1 MPEPALDRAAAALRE
16 FLHRSGALR
25 AQALVDAGPDSP
37 PALVACSRLG
47 PIEVVVGD
55 RELEL
60 PHGIELDAEPPDLG
74 DVRQMPPFEIS
85 IERGEVTGTIGGL
98 QHLAA
103 AVSRLAEAIGG
114 RTVAVVEFETT
125 SADVPLALSA
135 RHGEAVVVTLGDE
148 TYEL

>member
-1 MPEPALDRAAAALRE
+1 MPEPALDRAVAALRE

-25 AQALVDAGPDSP
+25 AQALIDAGPDSP

-47 PIEVVVGD
+47 PIEIVIGD

-60 PHGIELDAEPPDLG
+60 PHGMELDAEPPDLG
-74 DVRQMPPFEIS
+74 DVRQMPPFQIS

-135 RHGEAVVVTLGDE
+135 RSGEAVVVTLGEE